1 MIIEITSSGGIGGL
15 ASADLKKRAD
25 MSSADE
31 PMRSEISA
39 AFDPTRLS
47 ALAKDAAGH
56 PGSADILTYTIV
68 IIDETEKRHQ
78 FEFSE
83 DALPPEMLDMIDGM

>member
-1 MIIEITSSGGIGGL
+1 MIIEITSSGGIGGI
-15 ASADLKKRAD
+15 AGAGLKKRAD

-47 ALAKDAAGH
+47 ALARDAARH
-56 PGSADILTYTIV
+56 PSSADILTYSIV
-68 IIDETEKRHQ
+68 IIDETEKRHD
-78 FEFSE
+78 FEISE
-83 DALPPEMLDMIDGM
+83 DACPPKCST